1 MQVVIIEDESLASER
16 LKKMILQYDKDI
28 EIQAQLESVE
38 ESVDWFKN
46 NPHPDLIFLDIHLED
61 DLSFAIFEKVKI
73 SSSIIFTTAF
83 DEYAIKAFKL
93 KSIDYLLKPIS
104 YDELNAALKKYQEMT
119 ANRSANNDFHML
131 YDLLVKKDE
140 DYRKRFSVKVGQKIK
155 TFMTSDVCYFKSES
169 GFTAAHLTDGKTYYL
184 DSSLDALTQEVDPSV
199 FFRINRKMLVSL
211 GAIKDVH
218 ILSTSRLK
226 LDLISGPVEDPL
238 VSIDK
243 VTSFKKWLEGKDV

>member
-16 LKKMILQYDKDI
+16 LKKMILQYDKEI
-28 EIQAQLESVE
+28 EIQAQLESVK
-38 ESVDWFKN
+38 ESVIWFRN

-73 SSSIIFTTAF
+73 SSPIIFTTAF

-104 YDELNAALKKYQEMT
+104 YDELNAALKKYKEMT
-119 ANRSANNDFHML
+119 ANKSASNDFHML

-155 TFMTSDVCYFKSES
+155 TFMTSDVCYFKSDN
-169 GFTAAHLTDGKTYYL
+169 GFTAAHLSDGKTYYI
-184 DSSLDALTQEVDPSV
+184 DSSLDALSEEVDPNS
-199 FFRINRKMLVSL
+199 FFRINRKMIVAMN
-211 GAIKDVH
+211 AIKDVH

-226 LDLISGPVEDPL
+226 LDLISGPVEDTL
-238 VSIDK
+238 ISIDK
-243 VTSFKKWLEGKDV
+243 VTPFKKWLEGKDV